1 MPTMIRRQGS
11 DPATFDLFAD
21 DAPQAPRTEQIG
33 PRSFVLRGFALPL
46 VEQLLP
52 ALQQV
57 LSQSPFRHMITPG
70 GFTMSAALSSCGRL
84 GWVTDRSGYRYT
96 ETDPQTGQA
105 WPDMPEVF
113 RQLAETAAAEAGF
126 PGFIPDACLINRYV
140 PGAKMSM
147 HQDKNEHSYEWPV
160 VSISLGIPAMFL
172 FGGDQRSDPSQRIPL
187 FHGDVVVWGGEDRL
201 RYHGILP
208 LKQADHSLLGE
219 QRINFTFRKAD

>member
-1 MPTMIRRQGS
+1 MRCKGS
-11 DPATFDLFAD
+11 EPATFDLFAD

-33 PRSFVLRGFALPL
+33 PRSFVLRSFALPR

-57 LSQSPFRHMITPG
+57 LNQSPFRHMITPG

-96 ETDPQTGQA
+96 DTDPQTGQP
-105 WPDMPEVF
+105 WPAMPDALM
-113 RQLAETAAAEAGF
+113 QLAQAAAIEAGF

-140 PGAKMSM
+140 PGAKMSL
-147 HQDKNEHSYEWPV
+147 HQDKNEQRYEWPV
-160 VSISLGIPAMFL
+160 VSVSLGIPAMFL
-172 FGGDQRSDPSQRIPL
+172 FGGDQRTDPCQRVPL

-201 RYHGILP
+201 RYHGIVA
-208 LKQADHSLLGE
+208 LKQAEHPLLGE
-219 QRINFTFRKAD
+219 QRINFTFRRAE